1 MHSREDRGESRGHP
15 VYAGPLAYLLRNRF
29 YIGEV
34 AFKDEIYARLPC
46 LAMEYNAG
54 KGGAKNYIGVPD
66 RDGDEVNGNEEA
78 CPPCSQK
85 S

>member
-1 MHSREDRGESRGHP
+1 VDSVNVAEVILCDASGT
-15 VYAGPLAYLLRNRF
+15 ALLSH
-29 YIGEV
+29 V
-34 AFKDEIYARLPC
+34 PT
-46 LAMEYNAG
+46 
-54 KGGAKNYIGVPD
+54 GAKNCVGVPD